1 MLTFQFESES
11 ESETT
16 FTIPGES
23 ESESHLIPFAK
34 CNIPVEPE
42 SVESESVESESVGTS
57 CKLHLNLNQLNQKS
71 AESESAEFHCV
82 RDLSKVHETN
92 DGAHVTHIMKVLQKR
107 VVTTCIS
114 LFRFMNSWFVVTLYK
129 IVGPSSHI

>member
-23 ESESHLIPFAK
+23 ESEYHLNPFAK
-34 CNIPVEPE
+34 CNIP
-42 SVESESVESESVGTS
+42 VESESVESESVGTS
-57 CKLHLNLNQLNQKS
+57 CKLHLNLNQLNQNQLNQNPLSFIVFVTS
-71 AESESAEFHCV
+71 AKCMKPMIVLTSHII
-82 RDLSKVHETN
+82 
-92 DGAHVTHIMKVLQKR
+92 IMKVLQKR

-114 LFRFMNSWFVVTLYK
+114 LFRFMNTVVGLL
-129 IVGPSSHI
+129 